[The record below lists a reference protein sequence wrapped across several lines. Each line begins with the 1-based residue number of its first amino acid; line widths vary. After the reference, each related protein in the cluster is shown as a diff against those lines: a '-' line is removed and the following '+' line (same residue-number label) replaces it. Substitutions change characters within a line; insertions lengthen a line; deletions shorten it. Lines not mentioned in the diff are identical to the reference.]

1 MKWAYF
7 DHELNELVR
16 INIVLYDHES
26 LESTR
31 IIFTKTKKTPLQY

>member
-31 IIFTKTKKTPLQY
+31 ISLSEIDTLIRVF